1 MVRTPKNQTGID
13 DPANPTMKLTEAG
26 GYASWAIV
34 ELFGHQQ
41 IAGHLSE
48 QTIGGGT
55 FLRVDVPE
63 SRCSAGYT
71 KFFGAGAVYAITPT
85 TEELARLA
93 ADRLQVVPVDPWVV
107 PTRQLPAGDDDEYK
121 GG

>member
-1 MVRTPKNQTGID
+1 MVRTLENQTGID

-41 IAGHLSE
+41 IAGYLSE
-48 QTIGGGT
+48 QTIGGTT

-63 SRCSAGYT
+63 TSRAAAYT
-71 KFFGAGAVYAITPT
+71 KLYGAGAIYAITPT
-85 TEELARLA
+85 TEELARA
-93 ADRLQVVPVDPWVV
+93 AAEL
-107 PTRQLPAGDDDEYK
+107 
-121 GG
+121 